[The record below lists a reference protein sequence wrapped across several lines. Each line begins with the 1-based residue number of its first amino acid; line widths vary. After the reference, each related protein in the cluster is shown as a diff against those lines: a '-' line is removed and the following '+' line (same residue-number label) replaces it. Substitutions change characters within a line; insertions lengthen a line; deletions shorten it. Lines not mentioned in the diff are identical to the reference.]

1 MNSYKINDL
10 KVGHIEQFDV
20 TVTES
25 MMKKFIEISGDV
37 NPLHSNSKFAINSG
51 YSDRVVFGMLTS
63 SFYSKLVGVH
73 LPGKYALL
81 NNIKIDFIKTVF
93 VNDKLKIL
101 GEVKTIDNRFNFITV
116 RSKIMRDESSVSRAD
131 IRVGFNE

>member
-1 MNSYKINDL
+1 MSNENQPLLSNTDYSDRN
-10 KVGHIEQFDV
+10 VV
-20 TVTES
+20 
-25 MMKKFIEISGDV
+25 V

>member
-25 MMKKFIEISGDV
+25 MMKKFIEISGDI